1 MDLARENGN
10 GNDFGG
16 GYNIKDH
23 CTFHKCARFLEYSK
37 GMEGTPEAVDI
48 EEKKRIK
55 KELAEQKRAQ
65 K

>member
-1 MDLARENGN
+1 MATIWGD
-10 GNDFGG
+10 
-16 GYNIKDH
+16 YNIKDH
-23 CTFHKCARFLEYSK
+23 CTFHKFARFLEYSK

>member
-1 MDLARENGN
+1 MATIL
-10 GNDFGG
+10 G

-23 CTFHKCARFLEYSK
+23 CTFHKFARFLEYSK
-37 GMEGTPEAVDI
+37 GMEVTPEAVDI